1 MKTIQLL
8 LLCLLALVGFG
19 TTNAQAQEPRFAAG
33 QTFSLRISGVPIADL
48 QQVSGTYTISSA
60 GVIKLPYLTNEINA
74 VGITPSELQ
83 KKIETAYR
91 SGEIYTHP
99 TINIITNATQ
109 TSDMVITVGGEVR
122 QPGDVPFRPGI
133 NLYSAITRCGGPT
146 EYGDMRRVKLMR
158 GKSERVIDLRKV
170 GNDNNPEL
178 LAGDQ
183 IVVPGS

>member
-19 TTNAQAQEPRFAAG
+19 TNTAQAQEPRFAGG
-33 QTFSLRISGVPIADL
+33 QTFMLRISGVPGVDL
-48 QQVSGTYTISSA
+48 QQVSGSYTISS
-60 GVIKLPYLTNEINA
+60 GGTIRLPYLNGEISA
-74 VGITPSELQ
+74 TGLTPTELQ
-83 KKIETAYR
+83 RKIEAAYK

-99 TINIITNATQ
+99 TINIITNNAMT
-109 TSDMVITVGGEVR
+109 TEMLVTVGGEVR

-133 NLYSAITRCGGPT
+133 NLYSAITKCGGPT
-146 EYGDMRRVKLMR
+146 EYGDMKRVKLLR
-158 GKSERVIDLRKV
+158 GKSEKVYDLRKI

-183 IVVPGS
+183 VVVPGS